1 MGRTKGLTKT
11 GRNGD
16 KKEEIYRNSMI
27 DRKFFAT
34 SHTNFIFIFNDK
46 HSS

>member
-1 MGRTKGLTKT
+1 MGRTKCLTKT
-11 GRNGD
+11 GSTGD
-16 KKEEIYRNSMI
+16 KKEEIFRNSMI

-34 SHTNFIFIFNDK
+34 SHTNIIFIFNDK